1 MKLKSNK
8 KSAKVGEPVMLEWD
22 CPYSA
27 NTQMIIDNGYSKT
40 AIDVSQSGSQTII
53 IGSSRDD
60 VTKVYVKG
68 LKDGKGYTLSKDI
81 NVDIPKA
88 KVESTWTGFS
98 GKGKSRLMDGIK
110 STWSRLKYGWSILP
124 QQKKLAYIIMQM
136 IMLTLIIALF
146 LPKAILWCL
155 MGIVCYLLWY
165 SYKK

>member
-22 CPYSA
+22 CPGSA

-88 KVESTWTGFS
+88 KVESTWTGSS
-98 GKGKSRLMDGIK
+98 GKGKSRFIDGIK
-110 STWSRLKYGWSILP
+110 STWSRLKYGWSIMP

-136 IMLTLIIALF
+136 IMFTLIIALF
-146 LPKAILWCL
+146 FPKAILWCL